1 MKIEGG
7 MLMAAPLEVFYSYAH
22 KDERLRQKLETH
34 LSTLQQQ
41 GLIMPWHDR
50 NISAGTDWERE
61 IDVHLNTAHL
71 ILLLISPD
79 FVASTYCSSI
89 EARRAMERHQAG
101 EARVISIILR
111 PTDWKGVQ
119 FERLQAL
126 PTNAKPITTWPNS
139 DQAFLNV
146 AQGIRKAV
154 EELQGKHPGSHASSP
169 PVLISTQQKLF
180 PSIWNVPYPRNPFF
194 TGREELLTRLTTTL
208 KTGPATALTQPQAI
222 SGLGGIGKTQVA
234 VEYAY
239 RSHAD
244 YQAVFWVRADTRE
257 NVVSDFVTLA
267 GLLKL
272 PEKDTQDQMIA
283 VNAVRE
289 WLRTHKQWLL

>member
-1 MKIEGG
+1 
-7 MLMAAPLEVFYSYAH
+7 
-22 KDERLRQKLETH
+22 
-34 LSTLQQQ
+34 
-41 GLIMPWHDR
+41 
-50 NISAGTDWERE
+50 
-61 IDVHLNTAHL
+61 L

-239 RSHAD
+239 RSHAN
-244 YQAVFWVRADTRE
+244 YQAVLWVRADTRE
-257 NVVSDFVTLA
+257 NVVSDFVIIA

-272 PEKDTQDQMIA
+272 PEKGAQDQMIA
-283 VNAVRE
+283 VNAVKER
-289 WLRTHKQWLL
+289 LRTSSY